1 MMIKRRVTPPPA
13 KHIFMVTVIFFLIA
27 TVISII
33 IINEGI
39 KPVLMDIATTRTE
52 QYANKAMG
60 IAVNKRISED
70 LDTTNLVEGQTNDEG
85 RVVNYIFNTDV
96 ENQIQRDIHYRVET
110 FLDRIEKGDI
120 PGPGAPLDVEIEP
133 EEELPIDKVKENQNL
148 LEIPIGQVL
157 GIPLLANLGPTVP
170 VNIKTLGIVSTEIT
184 DEFVESGINGAYINI
199 LVHIEVEVSVVIPF
213 ASAPIKLEQDIPITR
228 IFEPGD
234 VPQYYNKG
242 GNNDPSLSI
251 PIDPLK

>member
-1 MMIKRRVTPPPA
+1 
-13 KHIFMVTVIFFLIA
+13 MVTLVFFLLS
-27 TVISII
+27 TLISIL
-33 IINEGI
+33 IINNQI
-39 KPVLMDIATTRTE
+39 KPVLMSIAVDRTE

-60 IAVNKRISED
+60 IAVSKRISDD
-70 LDTTNLVEGQTNDEG
+70 LDTTNLYQAQTDEAG
-85 RVVNYIFNTDV
+85 NIISYVFNTDV
-96 ENQIQRDIHYRVET
+96 ENRIQRDIQYRVEN
-110 FLDRIEKGDI
+110 FLDRVEKGDI
-120 PGPGAPLDVEIEP
+120 PGPGAPLDVEVEP
-133 EEELPIDKVKENQNL
+133 EEEQTIEKVKENQNL

-170 VNIKTLGIVSTEIT
+170 VNIDTIGIVSTEVT
-184 DEFVESGINGAYINI
+184 DEFIESGINGAYINV

-228 IFEPGD
+228 FFQPGD

-251 PIDPLK
+251 PIDPLQ